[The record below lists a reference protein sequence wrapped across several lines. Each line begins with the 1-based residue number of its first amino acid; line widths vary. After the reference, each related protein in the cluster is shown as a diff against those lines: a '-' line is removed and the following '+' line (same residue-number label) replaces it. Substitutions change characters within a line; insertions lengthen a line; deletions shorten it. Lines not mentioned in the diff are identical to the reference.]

1 MPAGSYGGRIKKGI
15 GFKKIFIINKTIMTK
30 TDILIIGGGPAGM
43 VAAVVTRKNNPDKKI
58 TLVRETEK
66 CVVPCGLPYIFNR
79 LPAVEKDMM
88 PDKAYEANKI
98 NLIIGEAVKVDSQN
112 KKVLL
117 KNGEE
122 ISCEKLVL
130 ATGSSPAM
138 IPIKGVELGGVY
150 QIKKD
155 IKYLEKLREAILK
168 AKNIVIIGGGFIG
181 TELAEE
187 LSSIKNKN
195 ISIVEILNHCL
206 IANFDEEFAMAGEN
220 KIKEKGVEL
229 YFKTAVEEIIGGNKV
244 EKVKLNND
252 EEIPAD
258 LVIMAVGARPN
269 IKLAEKAGIKIIEKG
284 GIWVDEFMQTNIPDI
299 FAIGDCAETK
309 SFFTGKNSLVM
320 LASVACYE
328 ARIAGAN
335 LYREK
340 KDLIKNN
347 GTVAAFS
354 TYLDRLVLG
363 AVGLNETTAKKE
375 NIKIIIGESEAP
387 SHHPGTLPN
396 TEIIKVKLV
405 FEKSSKILLGG
416 QITGP
421 ESVAEMINLIAVAVQ
436 QKMTARELENLQ
448 VATHPLITAP
458 PTAYPVIKAAETVL

>member
-1 MPAGSYGGRIKKGI
+1 
-15 GFKKIFIINKTIMTK
+15 MTK
-30 TDILIIGGGPAGM
+30 TDILIVGGGPAGLI
-43 VAAVVTRKNNPDKKI
+43 AAVTARKNNPDKKI

-79 LPAVEKDMM
+79 LPAVEKDLM

-98 NLIIGEAVKVDSQN
+98 NLIIGEAMKVETSD
-112 KKVLL
+112 KKVNL

-122 ISCEKLVL
+122 INYGKLVL
-130 ATGSSPAM
+130 ATGSSPAI
-138 IPIKGVELGGVY
+138 IPIKGVELSGVY

-155 IKYLEKLREAILK
+155 IKYLENLREEIIK

-181 TELAEE
+181 AELAEE
-187 LSSIKNKN
+187 LSAMKNKN
-195 ISIVEILNHCL
+195 ISVVEILDHCL
-206 IANFDEEFAMAGEN
+206 IANFDEEFALAGEE
-220 KIKEKGVEL
+220 KIKEKGVNL
-229 YFKTAVEEIIGGNKV
+229 YLKTVVEEIMGENKV
-244 EKVKLNND
+244 EKVKLNSG

-269 IKLAEKAGIKIIEKG
+269 IKLAEEAGIKIIKKG
-284 GIWVDEFMQTNIPDI
+284 GVEVDEFMRTNIADI
-299 FAIGDCAETK
+299 FAAGDCAGTRN
-309 SFFTGKNSLVM
+309 FFTKKSSLVM

-340 KDLIKNN
+340 KDLIKNS

-354 TYLDRLVLG
+354 TYLDGLVLS
-363 AVGLNETTAKKE
+363 AVGMNETMANKE
-375 NIKIIIGESEAP
+375 NIKTAVGQGEAP
-387 SHHPGTLPN
+387 NHHPGTLPN
-396 TEIIKVKLV
+396 TEMIKVKLV
-405 FEKSSKILLGG
+405 FDQSSKILLGG
-416 QITGP
+416 QIAGP

-436 QKMTARELENLQ
+436 QKMTARELANLQ

-458 PTAYPVIKAAETVL
+458 PTAYPIIKAAEMVL